1 VEESLRRIDVIRE
14 IAASNYGTKGLVVA
28 NIGYSSRELYA
39 ISDRPNSF
47 YMLGSMG
54 LASSIGLGLAL
65 VSRRYQI
72 VVIDGDGSVL
82 MNLGTLAS
90 IANFASDNYHLVIID
105 NHAHGSTG
113 NQSSLTAMKTDLLKI
128 SAGAGVRSAVRVR
141 SRTQLIR
148 LLRDQS
154 LPTVLIA
161 DCTPYNADVAPV
173 PLSPIQIKNRFMKS
187 VQPEST

>member
-1 VEESLRRIDVIRE
+1 MGESLRRIDVVRE
-14 IAASNYGTKGLVVA
+14 IAASYYGTKGLVVA

-65 VSRRYQI
+65 VSRDYQI
-72 VVIDGDGSVL
+72 VALDGDGSVL

-90 IANFASDNYHLVIID
+90 IANFAPDNYHLVIID

-113 NQSSLTAMKTDLLKI
+113 NQSSLTAMKTNLLKI
-128 SAGAGVRSAVRVR
+128 AAGAGVRSTVRVK
-141 SRTQLIR
+141 SRTQLTR

-187 VQPEST
+187 VQRE